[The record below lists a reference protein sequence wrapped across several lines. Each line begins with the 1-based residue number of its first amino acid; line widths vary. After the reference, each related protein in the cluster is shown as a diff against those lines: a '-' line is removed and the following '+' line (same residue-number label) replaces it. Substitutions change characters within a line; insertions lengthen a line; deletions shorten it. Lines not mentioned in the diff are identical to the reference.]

1 MESNKTFHKRRNKGG
16 MKMNKQE
23 SNVEFRMVNDDEM
36 PPMVITMNDND
47 EVKVVLN
54 QRFLIWLSLNRKTI
68 GGLPEALYGKIDML
82 LDGFLREQRN
92 NERMDL
98 E

>member
-1 MESNKTFHKRRNKGG
+1 M
-16 MKMNKQE
+16 MKKE
-23 SNVEFRMVNDDEM
+23 SNVEFRMVSDDDM
-36 PPMVITMNDND
+36 PPMVITMNDDDN
-47 EVKVVLN
+47 VKIVLN
-54 QRFLIWLSLNRKTI
+54 QQHLIWLSLNRKTI

-82 LDGFLREQRN
+82 LDGFLREQRQ

>member
-1 MESNKTFHKRRNKGG
+1 M
-16 MKMNKQE
+16 MKKE
-23 SNVEFRMVNDDEM
+23 SNVEFRMVSDDEM
-36 PPMVITMNDND
+36 PPMVITMNDDDN
-47 EVKVVLN
+47 VKIVLN
-54 QRFLIWLSLNRKTI
+54 QQHLIWLSLHRKTI

-82 LDGFLREQRN
+82 LDSFLREQRQ

>member
-1 MESNKTFHKRRNKGG
+1 VESKENLHKRRNNGG
-16 MKMNKQE
+16 IKMMQKE
-23 SNVEFRMVNDDEM
+23 SNVEFRMVSDDEM
-36 PPMVITMNDND
+36 PPMVITMNDDDN
-47 EVKVVLN
+47 VKIVLN
-54 QRFLIWLSLNRKTI
+54 QQHLIWLSLHRKTI

-82 LDGFLREQRN
+82 LDGFLREQRQ

>member
-1 MESNKTFHKRRNKGG
+1 MI
-16 MKMNKQE
+16 KQE
-23 SNVEFRMVNDDEM
+23 TNVEFRMVNDDEM

-68 GGLPEALYGKIDML
+68 GGLPEALYGNIDML